1 MPEEKFVDVE
11 KLISSKNPKLVKWL
25 PGFVLRYLKR
35 ILHQDEINEFLARTK
50 GKKNIEFCEEVVRFM
65 DIKVEVEGLER
76 IPKDGKITIAMNHPL
91 GGMDAM
97 ILIYALRNQRT
108 DVKFIVNDLLM
119 NLTNLSDL
127 FVGINKHGK
136 NHGSTRGKVKELFES
151 ESAVCIFPAGMV
163 SRKFEGKIQDFE
175 WKKTFVTYARSCDRT
190 IIPVFI
196 EGKLSKFFYRLYSFR
211 KFIGIKTNIEML
223 YLSNEMFKQ
232 RHKTLKFIV
241 GEPIPK
247 EVLFSDKSDR
257 KVAQVIKKGVYQLK
271 KEKTS

>member
-1 MPEEKFVDVE
+1 MSKEKFIDVE
-11 KLISSKNPKLVKWL
+11 KLIESKNPKLLKWL

-35 ILHQDEINEFLARTK
+35 ILHQREINEFLARTK
-50 GKKNIEFCEEVVRFM
+50 DKKNIDFCEEVVEFM
-65 DIKVEVEGLER
+65 NIQVEVEGLEH

-97 ILIYALRNQRT
+97 ILIYALRKQRT

-136 NHGSTRGKVKELFES
+136 NQGSTRGKVKALFES
-151 ESAVCIFPAGMV
+151 DSAVCIFPAGMV
-163 SRKFEGKIQDFE
+163 SRKEDGIIQDFE
-175 WKKTFVTYARSCDRT
+175 WKKTFVTYAKSCDRT

-196 EGKLSKFFYRLYSFR
+196 EGRLSNFFYRLYSFR
-211 KFIGIKTNIEML
+211 KFIGIKANIEML

-232 RHKTLKFIV
+232 KNKTLKFIV
-241 GEPIPK
+241 GKPVTN
-247 EVLFSDKSDR
+247 EVLYSNESDR
-257 KVAQVIKKGVYQLK
+257 KIAQEIRKGVYQLK
-271 KEKTS
+271 KEKAS